1 MNMFYCYLLTN
12 SSSYRWNIVILWFSR
27 KTNGKCYLIG
37 YWKNVF
43 DMIVKVWFFPIYFYA
58 LRGWHHFPNTC
69 QDLFLGGEGDIA
81 STQNLLISFQ
91 PIICKL
97 DYSHI
102 IINNYCLHARWILYL
117 YYLQIRWTSKVVHLR
132 VVDSPLPRTSAKE
145 SNNCFIIPKK

>member
-1 MNMFYCYLLTN
+1 
-12 SSSYRWNIVILWFSR
+12 
-27 KTNGKCYLIG
+27 
-37 YWKNVF
+37 
-43 DMIVKVWFFPIYFYA
+43 MIVKVWFFPIYFYA
-58 LRGWHHFPNTC
+58 MRGWHHFPNTC

-145 SNNCFIIPKK
+145 SNNCFIIPNQRLSRACIVHLVIKKNNWSYVKTMSCVILELRST